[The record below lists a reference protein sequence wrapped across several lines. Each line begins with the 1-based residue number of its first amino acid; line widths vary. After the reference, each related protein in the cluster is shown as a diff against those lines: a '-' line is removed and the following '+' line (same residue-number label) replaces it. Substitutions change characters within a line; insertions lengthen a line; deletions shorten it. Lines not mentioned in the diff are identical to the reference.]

1 MNLIDLNFH
10 ASNEYANPQEV
21 ISRHWPSLGYA
32 AFLKERVPVQVVKHI
47 SYKGGVVVDG
57 IRFEFFKSRNRFW
70 HIPFSTIRY
79 IKTQRPCFVLV
90 QGFVFPLQVICL
102 KLALGKWGTICLQH
116 HGERPFSG
124 LKRRL
129 QQLADRFVDAYS
141 FASVDMARDWIE
153 AGVISSSAKCYE
165 IMGVSTDFVSVN
177 KVQAKQQTGVSGSP
191 AFVWVGRLNQNKDP
205 LTVIEAFG
213 KYLQVNPAAVLY
225 MIYQENDLED
235 EVRALIDAKVL
246 LSKNIKLVGK
256 IPHEDLACWF
266 SATDFYLSGSHRE
279 GSGYAL
285 IEAMAC
291 GCIPVV
297 TDIPSFR
304 KITDDG
310 NCGLLYKAGVSD
322 DLLSA
327 LLKVSQL
334 DLEQESRKIENHF
347 KAHLSFAAYAGQVQ
361 RVMDRFD

>member
-10 ASNEYANPQEV
+10 ASNEYADPQEV
-21 ISRHWPSLGYA
+21 ISLHWPSLGYA
-32 AFLKERVPVQVVKHI
+32 AFLKHRVPVQVIKHI
-47 SYKGGVVVDG
+47 NYEGGVGVDG
-57 IRFEFFKSRNRFW
+57 VRFEFFKSRNRFW

-90 QGFVFPLQVICL
+90 QGFVFPLQIICL
-102 KLALGKWGTICLQH
+102 KLALGKFGTICLQH
-116 HGERPFSG
+116 HGERPFGG
-124 LKRRL
+124 LKRKL

-141 FASVDMARDWIE
+141 FASADMARDWID
-153 AGVISSSAKCYE
+153 AGIISSSAKCHE
-165 IMGVSTDFVSVN
+165 IMGVSTDFASVN
-177 KVQAKQQTGVSGSP
+177 KVLAKQQTGVSGSP

-205 LTVIEAFG
+205 LTVIEGFG
-213 KYLQVNPAAVLY
+213 KYLEVNPAAALY

-235 EVRALIDAKVL
+235 KVRALINANGMLAKNV
-246 LSKNIKLVGK
+246 KLVGK
-256 IPHEDLACWF
+256 IPHVDLANWF
-266 SATDFYLSGSHRE
+266 SAADFYLSGSHRE

-291 GCIPVV
+291 GCIPIV

-304 KITDDG
+304 KITNDG
-310 NCGLLYKAGVSD
+310 NCGLLYKAGDSD
-322 DLLSA
+322 DLLNA

-334 DLEQESRKIENHF
+334 KLEQESKKIENYF
-347 KAHLSFAAYAGQVQ
+347 RDHLSFAAYAEQVQ